1 MVELCLVLRNPCS
14 SSSQPAKLA
23 NATPVAFDKAAVRS
37 KSMVAYPSAV
47 GLAAAGPSGFVT
59 AAAEAAGA
67 ATVAGAT
74 ILVVVVVIVRCG
86 DSGKEARD
94 PSGELACNPPPVVV
108 VVTDAVVVESD
119 PLSKSKRT

>member
-59 AAAEAAGA
+59 AAGAAGA